1 MILERY
7 EWGDAS
13 APPLVLIH
21 GVGSRAESF
30 RRVAE
35 EEWGKHFRVIAFDL
49 RGHNRS
55 GWQPPW
61 THATYLS
68 DLVESVTALGIDRAH
83 WAGYSFGGRL
93 LLDLTAARP
102 ELVDRAVL
110 LEPVIQIPPELALR
124 RATEELTGD
133 VWDSID
139 AFRRGHG
146 AVGEASAQELAEI
159 EAYFEPLPDGR
170 VRRRTCQ
177 AAIVSVFSEFAG
189 PAPHPESLTMST
201 LLLYAPA
208 SGLIT
213 PEQLAAYKPHV
224 ESIVEVPGLHD
235 IFHDAYEQTAVA
247 VTDFLTAPMHPKRST
262 A

>member
-13 APPLVLIH
+13 APPLILIH

-30 RRVAE
+30 QRVAE

-55 GWQPPW
+55 GWEPPW
-61 THATYLS
+61 THATYVA
-68 DLVESVTALGIDRAH
+68 DLVESVRALGIDRAH

-93 LLDLTAARP
+93 LLDLAAAHP
-102 ELVDRAVL
+102 ELIERAVL
-110 LEPVIQIPPELALR
+110 LEPVIQIPPDLAMR

-133 VWDSID
+133 VWDSVE
-139 AFRRGHG
+139 AFLKGHG
-146 AVGEASAQELAEI
+146 ATGDVPSEELAE
-159 EAYFEPLPDGR
+159 AAVYFGTLPDGR

-189 PAPHPESLTMST
+189 PSPAPETLTMPT
-201 LLLYAPA
+201 MLLHAPA
-208 SGLIT
+208 FELVT
-213 PEQLAAYKPHV
+213 AEQRAAYEPYV
-224 ESIVEVPGLHD
+224 DTVVEVPGMHD
-235 IFHDAYEQTAVA
+235 ILVGAYERTASA
-247 VTDFLTAPMHPKRST
+247 VLEFLLV
-262 A
+262 